1 MRWKR
6 PGGRARASAW
16 LALLTILAACQG
28 GIGGPPV
35 QCPTAAPTSTEAAA
49 ILADATDATV
59 ETTLGTFTI
68 TLRGD
73 VAPIATANFV
83 ALARCGFYDGLT
95 FHRVMA
101 GVLVQAG
108 DPNTRL
114 EQGDFEGVGTG
125 GPGYGFAAEVP
136 PDGLN
141 YDPYSVAAAH
151 DDQNLNGSQF
161 LVCLSDLNGILDR
174 TYTIFGLVTDGTE
187 VIDAIGAAEV
197 TSDVVQVPVDPI
209 LINRITVGAPEGTP
223 S

>member
-1 MRWKR
+1 MRGMR
-6 PGGRARASAW
+6 PGGRTRASAW
-16 LALLTILAACQG
+16 LVVMTILAACQG
-28 GIGGPPV
+28 GFGDPPV
-35 QCPTAAPTSTEAAA
+35 ACPTAAPTATEAAA
-49 ILADATDATV
+49 ILADAEFATV
-59 ETTLGTFTI
+59 ETSLGTFTV

-114 EQGDFEGVGTG
+114 DQGDFEGVGTG
-125 GPGYGFAAEVP
+125 GPGYGFPAELP

-141 YDPYSVAAAH
+141 YDPYTVAAAH

-161 LVCLSDLNGILDR
+161 LICLSDLNGILDR

-197 TSDVVQVPVDPI
+197 ESAVVEVPVDPI
-209 LINRITVGAPEGTP
+209 LIDRITVSAPESTP